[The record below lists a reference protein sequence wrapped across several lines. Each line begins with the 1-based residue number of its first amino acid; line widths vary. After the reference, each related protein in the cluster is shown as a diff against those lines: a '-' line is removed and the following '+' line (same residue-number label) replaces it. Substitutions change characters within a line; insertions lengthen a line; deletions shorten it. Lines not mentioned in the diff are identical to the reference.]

1 MKIASINVNGI
12 REAVERGFLDWLA
25 EQDADVVCVQNLKAK
40 SFELD
45 DSILYPEGY
54 EGYFLDAEQDGFS
67 GVGLYCRKIP
77 KAIMYGLGFEQ
88 CDNEGRFLQAD
99 YGRFSVATFLMPSG
113 DDDPAAKQT
122 FMTQYLEYLNKM
134 ARKRREYIICGTWH
148 IAHKTLDLANWAD
161 NQTTPGFKPEERAW
175 MDQVF
180 GPTGFIDT
188 FREVNRDANQYT
200 WWPRLDQEV
209 PRSRQEG
216 WRLDYQVVGP
226 NFRRN
231 VKNAW
236 IDTDAT
242 FSEFAP
248 LIVEYDLEL

>member
-40 SFELD
+40 SFELE

-54 EGYFLDAEQDGFS
+54 EGYFLDAGQDGFS
-67 GVGLYCRKIP
+67 GVGIYCRKIP

-88 CDNEGRFLQAD
+88 CDNEARFLQAD
-99 YGRFSVATFLMPSG
+99 YDRFSIATFLMPDGS
-113 DDDPAAKQT
+113 DYAAKQS
-122 FMTQYLEYLNKM
+122 FMAQYQEYLNKM

-188 FREVNRDANQYT
+188 FREINRDAGEYT
-200 WWPRLDQEV
+200 WWPKLDQEM
-209 PRSRQEG
+209 PRGRQEG
-216 WRLDYQVVGP
+216 WRIDYQVVGP
-226 NFRRN
+226 NLRRH
-231 VKNAW
+231 VVDAW
-236 IDTDAT
+236 IDVGAT
-242 FSEFAP
+242 FSQYAP
-248 LIVEYDLEL
+248 LIIEYDLEL

>member
-1 MKIASINVNGI
+1 MKIATINVNGI
-12 REAVERGFLDWLA
+12 REAVGRGFLDWLA
-25 EQDADVVCVQNLKAK
+25 EQDADVICVQNLKAK

-54 EGYFLDAEQDGFS
+54 EGYFLDAEQDDFS

-77 KAIMYGLGFEQ
+77 KAIMYGLGFPQ
-88 CDNEGRFLQAD
+88 CDHEARFLQAD
-99 YGRFSVATFLMPSG
+99 YDRFSIVSFLMPDGS
-113 DDDPAAKQT
+113 DYDAKQA
-122 FMTQYLEYLNKM
+122 FMAQYQEYLNKM

-148 IAHKTLDLANWAD
+148 IAHKTIDLENWAD

-188 FREVNRDANQYT
+188 FREINRDAGEYT
-200 WWPRLDQEV
+200 YWPKLDQEM

-216 WRLDYQVVGP
+216 WRIDYQIVGP
-226 NFRRN
+226 NLRRH
-231 VKNAW
+231 VVDAW
-236 IDTDAT
+236 IDYDAT
-242 FSEFAP
+242 FSEYAP
-248 LIVEYDLEL
+248 LFVEYDLTL

>member
-1 MKIASINVNGI
+1 MKIATINVNGI
-12 REAVERGFLDWLA
+12 RKAVELGFLDWLA

-54 EGYFLDAEQDGFS
+54 EGYFLDAEQEGFS
-67 GVGLYCRKIP
+67 GVGIYCRKIP

-88 CDNEGRFLQAD
+88 CDNEARFLQAD
-99 YGRFSVATFLMPSG
+99 YDRFSIVSFLMPDGS
-113 DDDPAAKQT
+113 DYAAKQA
-122 FMTQYLEYLNKM
+122 FMAQYQEYLSKM

-188 FREVNRDANQYT
+188 FREINRDADEYT
-200 WWPRLDQEV
+200 WWPKLDQDV
-209 PRSRQEG
+209 SRSRQEG
-216 WRLDYQVVGP
+216 WRIDYQVVGP
-226 NFRRN
+226 EFRRY
-231 VKNAW
+231 VTDAW
-236 IDTDAT
+236 IDYDAT
-242 FSEFAP
+242 FSEYAP
-248 LIVEYDLEL
+248 LIVEYNLVL

>member
-1 MKIASINVNGI
+1 MKIATINVNGI
-12 REAVERGFLDWLA
+12 RKAVELGFLDWLA

-54 EGYFLDAEQDGFS
+54 EGYFLDAEQEGFS
-67 GVGLYCRKIP
+67 GVGIYCRKIP

-88 CDNEGRFLQAD
+88 CDNEARFLQAD
-99 YGRFSVATFLMPSG
+99 YDRFSIVSFLMPDGS
-113 DDDPAAKQT
+113 DYAAKQA
-122 FMTQYLEYLNKM
+122 FMAQYQEYLSKM

-188 FREVNRDANQYT
+188 FREINRDADEYT
-200 WWPRLDQEV
+200 WWPKPDQDV
-209 PRSRQEG
+209 SRSRQEG
-216 WRLDYQVVGP
+216 WRIDYQVVGP
-226 NFRRN
+226 EFRRY
-231 VKNAW
+231 VTDAW
-236 IDTDAT
+236 IDYDAT
-242 FSEFAP
+242 FSEYAP
-248 LIVEYDLEL
+248 LIVEYNLVL

>member
-25 EQDADVVCVQNLKAK
+25 DQDADVVCVQNLKAK

-67 GVGLYCRKIP
+67 GVGIYCRKIP

-88 CDNEGRFLQAD
+88 CDSEARFLQAD
-99 YGRFSVATFLMPSG
+99 YDRFSIATFLMPDGS
-113 DDDPAAKQT
+113 DYAAKQS
-122 FMTQYLEYLNKM
+122 FMAQYQEYLSKM

-188 FREVNRDANQYT
+188 FREVNRDGDEYT
-200 WWPRLDQEV
+200 WWPELDQDV

-226 NFRRN
+226 NFRRH
-231 VKNAW
+231 VVDAW
-236 IDTDAT
+236 IDREAT
-242 FSEFAP
+242 FSQYAP